1 MIGDQQ
7 ILGALR
13 AERDFVAKGVGFS
26 VASVRREGANTVFVI
41 EPQRGGR
48 SRSIDE
54 SLEGSRVLWGDGEGR
69 GEVVYVNPDEGEII
83 LRFCVGALPAQGD
96 KIRLFQ
102 RDFLSPVIDLW
113 EDEGRR
119 KRARQL
125 QTRDGNNTGGIEE
138 RPLPAPYDQLRTRQ
152 REAVEAGNKRTV
164 LLIGPPG
171 TGKTFTVGAV
181 IARLLSR
188 FKGSCIILA
197 GPTNVAVDGA
207 LIEADNWLA
216 KIGREDLRSRLKRV
230 GAWFD
235 PRKYADRQHLLAP
248 GVYDAAARLSALE
261 LDEPP
266 RRQVEAYVKWK
277 DAVEAARKEL
287 RTNLEEVLRG
297 ADVIAATTATLA
309 HWHHTITEAKAWN
322 FVVCDEASQ
331 IPFPTAWMTGS
342 MGRRAYFAG
351 DPNQLAPVVQNPAP
365 EVTQVLGKTAFETLP
380 RAARLELDEQSRMC
394 PAICDAVSRT
404 FYDGLLRVCEK
415 TRSNKEWTD
424 SRSPCF
430 INGREVPRVYFE
442 PITDQGRWSAKY
454 GGLIRLE
461 SASVVR
467 DLTEELLG
475 SYVSADE
482 ILVLTPFRAQRALL
496 RKLFFRGPLRSV
508 RISTVHRSQG
518 SESSVVIF
526 DPVNAS
532 SSFLNSPDGRRLINV
547 AVSRA
552 KAHVAIMANEDDLSN
567 PWIKK
572 LQALSRS
579 LWHKTDSYAKPF
591 AINRSPVL
599 RAAG

>member
-1 MIGDQQ
+1 MIADQQ

-13 AERDFVAKGVGFS
+13 AERDFVAKGVGFN
-26 VASVRREGANTVFVI
+26 VVSVRQAGANTVFAI
-41 EPQRGGR
+41 EPQRGGK

-54 SLEGSRVLWGDGEGR
+54 SLEGSRVLWGDEAEGR

-83 LRFCVGALPAQGD
+83 LRFCVGAVPARGGR
-96 KIRLFQ
+96 IRLFQ
-102 RDFLSPVIDLW
+102 RDFLSPVIQLW
-113 EDEGRR
+113 EDDAHRT
-119 KRARQL
+119 RARRL
-125 QTRDGNNTGGIEE
+125 HRRDGSQTGGIAQ
-138 RPLPAPYDQLRTRQ
+138 RALPARYDQLRPRQ
-152 REAVEAGNKRTV
+152 KEAVEAGSKRTV
-164 LLIGPPG
+164 LLLGPPG
-171 TGKTFTVGAV
+171 TGKTFTAGAV

-188 FKGSCIILA
+188 FKGSRIIVA

-207 LIEADNWLA
+207 LIEADNWLVT
-216 KIGREDLRSRLKRV
+216 IGRPDLRGRLKRV

-277 DAVEAARKEL
+277 DAVEAARKDL
-287 RTNLEEVLRG
+287 RTNLKKVLDG

-309 HWHHTITEAKAWN
+309 QWHDTIIEKTWN

-331 IPFPTAWMTGS
+331 IPFPTAWMIGS

-351 DPNQLAPVVQNPAP
+351 DPNQLAPVVQNPSP
-365 EVTQVLGKTAFETLP
+365 EVAKVLGRTAFETLP
-380 RAARLELDEQSRMC
+380 RAERVELDEQSRMC

-404 FYDGLLRVCEK
+404 FYGGLLRVCERARK
-415 TRSNKEWTD
+415 SEEWTK
-424 SRSPCF
+424 SRSSCF
-430 INGREVPRVYFE
+430 IDGREVPRVYVE
-442 PITDQGRWSAKY
+442 QIADPGRWSPKY
-454 GGLIRLE
+454 GGLVRLE

-496 RKLFFRGPLRSV
+496 RKLFFRDQLRSV

-518 SESSVVIF
+518 TESSVVIF
-526 DPVNAS
+526 DPVIAS
-532 SSFLNSPDGRRLINV
+532 TSFLNSPDGRRLINV

-552 KAHVAIMANEDDLSN
+552 KAHIAIMANEDDLKN

-572 LQALSRS
+572 LHSLSRS
-579 LWHKTDSYAKPF
+579 LWHRTDAYAKPF
-591 AINRSPVL
+591 AVKRKPVM